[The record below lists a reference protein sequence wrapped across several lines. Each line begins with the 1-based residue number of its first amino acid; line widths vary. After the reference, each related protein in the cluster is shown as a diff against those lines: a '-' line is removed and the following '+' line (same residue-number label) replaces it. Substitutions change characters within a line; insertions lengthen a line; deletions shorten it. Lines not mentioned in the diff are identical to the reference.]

1 MFTYL
6 GMVIAVRRQQEVEGL
21 DRGEIV
27 GKGGRRRGSEIKVV
41 DTSAIIDGRIADVY
55 ETKFLSGTMI
65 VGRFILKELQDIADS
80 ADGGKRARGRRGLDI
95 LQRMQEHPDLQV
107 KVVDKDY
114 PEVRDVDGK
123 LVMLAREFDA
133 KILTT
138 DFNLNKVASLQGVTV
153 LNVND
158 LANALKP
165 AVLPG
170 DGMVIFIA
178 KEGKEKEQGVGY
190 LDDGTMVVVE
200 EGRRMVGKK
209 VDATVTSVLQT
220 SAGRMIF
227 TKMKENGSRSIANLA
242 EKPRSDVRLRG
253 HYRRG
258 RKRETVR
265 RKSPQTVSLT
275 LSRARPLL
283 WWAVHAFEQSPSIG
297 SIVVVVPAPTL
308 AWARRQFV
316 RWKVKTPLQIVEGG
330 ATRADSVRQGLA
342 VVPAGARWIAVH
354 DGVRPLVTLSVDRDK
369 F

>member
-1 MFTYL
+1 MTLWFFRIVAIVVGPVIGWYAISQDWKGILIGVGAALFIILVEIVIERVPLDYLLFGFIGAVIGLFFAWGVNQALLLVDQPRLTDITRKYGPLLYVVFTYL
-6 GMVIAVRRQQEVEGL
+6 GMVIAVRHQQENIQL
-21 DRGEIV
+21 ARGEVV
-27 GKGGRRRGSEIKVV
+27 GKGARRRSSEIKVV

-80 ADGGKRARGRRGLDI
+80 ADAGKRARGRRGLDI
-95 LQRMQEHPDLQV
+95 LQRLQEHPEIQV

-123 LVMLAREFDA
+123 LVMLAREFEA
-133 KILTT
+133 QVLTT

-170 DGMVIFIA
+170 DGMTIFIA

-200 EGRRMVGKK
+200 EGRRLVGKK
-209 VDATVTSVLQT
+209 VEALVTSVLQT

-227 TKMKENGSRSIANLA
+227 TKLKDG
-242 EKPRSDVRLRG
+242 G
-253 HYRRG
+253 
-258 RKRETVR
+258 
-265 RKSPQTVSLT
+265 
-275 LSRARPLL
+275 ARPS
-283 WWAVHAFEQSPSIG
+283 EP
-297 SIVVVVPAPTL
+297 
-308 AWARRQFV
+308 
-316 RWKVKTPLQIVEGG
+316 K
-330 ATRADSVRQGLA
+330 
-342 VVPAGARWIAVH
+342 IA
-354 DGVRPLVTLSVDRDK
+354 
-369 F
+369 

>member
-1 MFTYL
+1 MTLWFFRILVIITGPVLGWFKIGSDWKGILIGVGAALFIIAVEIAIERVPLNHLLFGVIGAGLGLIFAWFVNEAILLVNDPQLSTVTRKYMPLVYVVFTYL
-6 GMVIAVRRQQEVEGL
+6 GMLISVRRQEEMDRL
-21 DRGEIV
+21 DRGEVV
-27 GKGGRRRGSEIKVV
+27 GKGSRRRGSDIKVV

-55 ETKFLSGTMI
+55 ETKFLSGTLI

-95 LQRMQEHPDLQV
+95 LQRLQEHQDIQV

-114 PEVRDVDGK
+114 PEVKDVDGK

-133 KILTT
+133 QVLTT

-170 DGMVIFIA
+170 DTMVIFIA

-200 EGRRMVGKK
+200 EGRRLVGKK
-209 VDATVTSVLQT
+209 VEAAVTSVLQT

-227 TKMKENGSRSIANLA
+227 TKLKGNG
-242 EKPRSDVRLRG
+242 E
-253 HYRRG
+253 
-258 RKRETVR
+258 
-265 RKSPQTVSLT
+265 
-275 LSRARPLL
+275 
-283 WWAVHAFEQSPSIG
+283 
-297 SIVVVVPAPTL
+297 
-308 AWARRQFV
+308 
-316 RWKVKTPLQIVEGG
+316 
-330 ATRADSVRQGLA
+330 
-342 VVPAGARWIAVH
+342 GAR
-354 DGVRPLVTLSVDRDK
+354 T
-369 F
+369 

>member
-1 MFTYL
+1 MTLWFFRIVVVILGPVIGWYGISNDWKGILLGVGAALFIIAVEIVIERVPLSHLLLGVLGAFLGYIFAFAVHQAILLVNEPYITSAARKYIPLLYVVMTYL
-6 GMVIAVRRQQEVEGL
+6 GMVIAVRRQQELDKL
-21 DRGEIV
+21 DRGEPI

-55 ETKFLSGTMI
+55 ETKFLGGTLI

-80 ADGGKRARGRRGLDI
+80 ADSSKRARGRRGLDI
-95 LQRMQEHPDLQV
+95 LQHLQDHPDIQV

-114 PEVRDVDGK
+114 PEIRDVDGK

-133 KILTT
+133 QILTT
-138 DFNLNKVASLQGVTV
+138 DFNLNKVASLQGVIV

-200 EGRRMVGKK
+200 EGRRLVGKK
-209 VDATVTSVLQT
+209 VEATVTSVLQT

-227 TKMKENGSRSIANLA
+227 TKLKEGNGA
-242 EKPRSDVRLRG
+242 PRES
-253 HYRRG
+253 
-258 RKRETVR
+258 E
-265 RKSPQTVSLT
+265 
-275 LSRARPLL
+275 RP
-283 WWAVHAFEQSPSIG
+283 
-297 SIVVVVPAPTL
+297 
-308 AWARRQFV
+308 R
-316 RWKVKTPLQIVEGG
+316 
-330 ATRADSVRQGLA
+330 
-342 VVPAGARWIAVH
+342 
-354 DGVRPLVTLSVDRDK
+354 
-369 F
+369 

>member
-1 MFTYL
+1 LGAAVGLIFSVFVNYAVLWVNEPHLSDLSRRFGPLLYLIFTYL
-6 GMVIAVRRQQEVEGL
+6 GMVISVRRAQEIDSL
-21 DRGEIV
+21 DRGEVIG
-27 GKGGRRRGSEIKVV
+27 GKGRRRGSEIKVV

-55 ETKFLSGTMI
+55 ETKFLSGTLI
-65 VGRFILKELQDIADS
+65 VGRFILKELQDVADS
-80 ADGGKRARGRRGLDI
+80 ADAGKRARGRRGLDI
-95 LQRMQEHPDLQV
+95 LQRLQEHPDMQV

-133 KILTT
+133 HILTT

-200 EGRRMVGKK
+200 EGRRLVGKK
-209 VDATVTSVLQT
+209 VDVLVTSVLQT

-227 TKMKENGSRSIANLA
+227 TKLKDG
-242 EKPRSDVRLRG
+242 
-253 HYRRG
+253 
-258 RKRETVR
+258 
-265 RKSPQTVSLT
+265 
-275 LSRARPLL
+275 
-283 WWAVHAFEQSPSIG
+283 
-297 SIVVVVPAPTL
+297 
-308 AWARRQFV
+308 
-316 RWKVKTPLQIVEGG
+316 GG
-330 ATRADSVRQGLA
+330 AAAREAA
-342 VVPAGARWIAVH
+342 AG
-354 DGVRPLVTLSVDRDK
+354 K
-369 F
+369 

>member
-1 MFTYL
+1 M
-6 GMVIAVRRQQEVEGL
+6 IISVRRQQELDGL
-21 DRGEIV
+21 DRGEVV
-27 GKGGRRRGSEIKVV
+27 GKGARRRGADIKVA

-55 ETKFLSGTMI
+55 ETKFLSGTLI

-80 ADGGKRARGRRGLDI
+80 SDAGKRARGRRGLDI
-95 LQRMQEHPDLQV
+95 LQRLQEHPDIQV

-114 PEVRDVDGK
+114 PDVKDVDGK
-123 LVMLAREFDA
+123 LVMLAREFEA
-133 KILTT
+133 QILTT

-209 VDATVTSVLQT
+209 VETVVTSVLQT

-227 TKMKENGSRSIANLA
+227 TKLK
-242 EKPRSDVRLRG
+242 
-253 HYRRG
+253 
-258 RKRETVR
+258 
-265 RKSPQTVSLT
+265 
-275 LSRARPLL
+275 
-283 WWAVHAFEQSPSIG
+283 
-297 SIVVVVPAPTL
+297 
-308 AWARRQFV
+308 
-316 RWKVKTPLQIVEGG
+316 
-330 ATRADSVRQGLA
+330 
-342 VVPAGARWIAVH
+342 
-354 DGVRPLVTLSVDRDK
+354 DRDRNGEGERQR
-369 F
+369 